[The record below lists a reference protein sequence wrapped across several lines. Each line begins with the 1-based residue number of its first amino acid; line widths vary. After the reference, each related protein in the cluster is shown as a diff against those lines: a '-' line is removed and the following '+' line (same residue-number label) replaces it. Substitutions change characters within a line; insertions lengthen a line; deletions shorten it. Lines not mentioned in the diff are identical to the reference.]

1 MLYILHKKTSVGRDK
16 HCMLKHIAKVMIK
29 VKEVRIGTLNSLL
42 SLLTLILE
50 EIFHIE
56 ANKDLFLLLL

>member
-1 MLYILHKKTSVGRDK
+1 MLHNLCKKTIGRDK
-16 HCMLKHIAKVMIK
+16 HCILTYTAKVIIK
-29 VKEVRIGTLNSLL
+29 AKEVRIGSLNSLL
-42 SLLTLILE
+42 FLLALILE